1 MSKETSRKSYYPA
14 LDSLRVLAMLAI
26 LVYHYAPHRLAGGF
40 IGVDLFLVISGFL
53 LARSLLKWETK
64 GFKRTYAAYLIKRIL
79 RLGIPMVLVFL
90 ASVSVINI
98 FFPDLLYNIR
108 GALLSS
114 IVYVNNWW
122 QIGLGYSYFEQ
133 YVHPSAFTHLWY
145 VAVLMQLCVVW
156 PLLFTV
162 MRRIKKG
169 PFALAAVQL
178 ALAVISAVLMA
189 VLYNGNGDPSRVYY
203 GTDTRL
209 YAFALGGA
217 LGTIWRPGKMVQLHG
232 RKVSALADLVGI
244 VGIVLLLVLALRLQD
259 QSVWTYRGG
268 LFLAALV
275 STVTVAALTVP
286 GGIVSRLLSLR
297 FLTFLGKCTFS
308 TYLWYYP
315 VLTMGN
321 MTPFLA
327 AHKWIQWIIL
337 LALSLATYQFIEQGF
352 VSKVTKGQLPDKQRI
367 VDFFVSVA
375 SNKLHFAAVV
385 LVVALCVSSGI
396 GFARAQSGENE
407 TVAEMQAQIA
417 ANEELL
423 AKQEALRERNEQAEI
438 KDIPYLDRSVMLYCR
453 DLKVTFVGDSILL
466 GAAAPLTE
474 VFPQAYIDGKVGRQL
489 SQSNDVVKSLID
501 GGNMNDI
508 VVIVLGSNG
517 PFTEDQLDSLMS
529 LLGDREVF
537 LMNTKVPREW
547 QDSVNTMLQNYADKS
562 KKDNFHLIDW
572 NSFIAEHPEWLYE
585 DGTHPTPE
593 GAEQFAKLIADTL
606 YDELA
611 SDERKEK
618 DKLADEA
625 AAEQQKDAAAN
636 TEKSDSSTSS
646 NSSTDTSGSGNK
658 G

>member
-14 LDSLRVLAMLAI
+14 LDSLRVLAMIAI

-64 GFKRTYAAYLIKRIL
+64 GFGRTYASYLVKRVL

-108 GALLSS
+108 GALVSS
-114 IVYVNNWW
+114 IFYVNNWW

-156 PLLFTV
+156 PVLFVLL
-162 MRRIKKG
+162 RRMKKG
-169 PFALAAVQL
+169 PFVLAAVQL
-178 ALAVISAVLMA
+178 VLALISAVLMA
-189 VLYNGNGDPSRVYY
+189 VLYGGDGDPSRVYY

-217 LGTIWRPGKMVQLHG
+217 LGTIWRPGKIAQLHG
-232 RKVSALADLVGI
+232 RKIGLIADVISVIGLV
-244 VGIVLLLVLALRLQD
+244 VLVILALQLQD

-275 STVTVAALTVP
+275 SAITVAALTVP

-297 FLTFLGKCTFS
+297 LLTFLGKCTFS

-337 LALSLATYQFIEQGF
+337 LVLSVVTYVFIEQGF
-352 VSKVTKGQLPDKQRI
+352 VNKVTKGQLPDKKR
-367 VDFFVSVA
+367 VADFIASVA
-375 SNKLHFAAVV
+375 SNKLHFVATV

-423 AKQEALRERNEQAEI
+423 AKQEALRERNEQAEV

-489 SQSNDVVKSLID
+489 SQSNDVVKSLLD
-501 GGNMNDI
+501 AGNMNDI

-529 LLGDREVF
+529 LLGEREVF
-537 LMNTKVPREW
+537 LINTKVPREW
-547 QDSVNTMLQNYADKS
+547 QDSVNTMLENYANKS

-572 NSFIAEHPEWLYE
+572 KSFIDQHPEWLYE

-611 SDERKEK
+611 SDEQKKK
-618 DKLADEA
+618 DKLAEEA
-625 AAEQQKDAAAN
+625 EAEQAAESETASAKETTASGDDK
-636 TEKSDSSTSS
+636 TESDTSSDSE
-646 NSSTDTSGSGNK
+646 
-658 G
+658 

>member
-14 LDSLRVLAMLAI
+14 LDSLRVLAMIAI

-64 GFKRTYAAYLIKRIL
+64 GFGRTYASYLVKRVL

-108 GALLSS
+108 GALVSS
-114 IVYVNNWW
+114 IFYVNNWW

-156 PLLFTV
+156 PVLFVLL
-162 MRRIKKG
+162 RRMKKG
-169 PFALAAVQL
+169 PFVLAAVQL
-178 ALAVISAVLMA
+178 VLALISAVLMA
-189 VLYNGNGDPSRVYY
+189 VLYSGDGDPSRVYY

-217 LGTIWRPGKMVQLHG
+217 LGTIWRPGKIAQLHG
-232 RKVSALADLVGI
+232 RKIGLIADVISVIGLV
-244 VGIVLLLVLALRLQD
+244 VLVVLALRLQD

-275 STVTVAALTVP
+275 SAITVAALTVP

-297 FLTFLGKCTFS
+297 LLTFLGKCTFS

-337 LALSLATYQFIEQGF
+337 LGLSVVTYVFIEQGF
-352 VSKVTKGQLPDKQRI
+352 VNKVTKGQLPDKKR
-367 VDFFVSVA
+367 VADFIASVA
-375 SNKLHFAAVV
+375 SNKLHFVATV

-423 AKQEALRERNEQAEI
+423 AKQEALRERNEQAEV

-489 SQSNDVVKSLID
+489 SQSNDVVKSLLD
-501 GGNMNDI
+501 AGNMNDI

-529 LLGDREVF
+529 LLGEREVF
-537 LMNTKVPREW
+537 LINTKVPREW
-547 QDSVNTMLQNYADKS
+547 QDSVNTMLENYANKS

-572 NSFIAEHPEWLYE
+572 KSFIDQHPEWLYE

-611 SDERKEK
+611 SDEQKKK
-618 DKLADEA
+618 DKLAEEA
-625 AAEQQKDAAAN
+625 EAEQAAESETASAKETTASGDDQ
-636 TEKSDSSTSS
+636 TESDTSSDSE
-646 NSSTDTSGSGNK
+646 
-658 G
+658 